1 MLYSNKF
8 PVMMT
13 RLIAIVVL
21 FSVSFSMHAQQTLK
35 ILTYNV
41 FEGFKNDSLR
51 YDQFA
56 KWAPGIDPDIV
67 AFQEMNR
74 FTQHGLEAFAA
85 RYGHPY
91 AVLSKTEGYPVA
103 VSSKY
108 PIVNVQK
115 VVDNMWHAYLYA
127 NVKGIHI
134 FVLHLCPIT
143 YEKRRSELRLILA
156 HAATLPRDAK
166 IAIMGDFNAVS
177 REDERYHD
185 QRIVDFIKDWQKQ
198 DPRVRA
204 LVDGKPD
211 YSVMDLLREA
221 GFHDTFWL
229 KFREHS
235 GTFPTRKYGDP
246 VARRIDA
253 IWVNDALA
261 EKLVSC
267 TIIQDAVTDTLS
279 DHYPVMAVFKVE

>member
-1 MLYSNKF
+1 MA
-8 PVMMT
+8 T
-13 RLIAIVVL
+13 RLFAIIFIL
-21 FSVSFSMHAQQTLK
+21 FFSISAQAQQTLR

-41 FEGFKNDSLR
+41 FEGFKNDSLL

-56 KWAPGIDPDIV
+56 KWALDVNPDIV

-74 FTQHGLEAFAA
+74 FTQRGLEAFAS
-85 RYGHPY
+85 RYGHTY

-103 VSSKY
+103 LSSKH

-127 NVKGIHI
+127 HVKGIHI
-134 FVLHLCPIT
+134 FVLHLSPFT
-143 YEKRRSELRLILA
+143 YEKRRHELRLVLA
-156 HAATLPRDAK
+156 HAATLPEGSM

-177 REDERYHD
+177 REDQPYHN
-185 QRIVDFIKDWQKQ
+185 QVMIDFLTKWQNS

-204 LVDGKPD
+204 LVNGKPD
-211 YSVMDLLREA
+211 YSVMDLIQEA
-221 GFHDTFWL
+221 GYRDTFRL

-235 GTFPTRKYGDP
+235 GTFPTKKYGDP
-246 VARRIDA
+246 VPRRIDA
-253 IWVNDALA
+253 IWVNAPLA

-267 TIIQDAVTDTLS
+267 TIIKDAATDNLS
-279 DHYPVMAVFKVE
+279 DHYPVMAVFELK